1 MEEMHAFLALLLLSG
16 YASLP
21 RRRMYWEKQIDVN
34 EEVFTRTLS
43 RHRFEEILRFLCL
56 VDNNN
61 LHKDDKLAKIQLLL
75 SLLNAKFLNNFPNE
89 NFLSVD
95 ESMIPY

>member
-1 MEEMHAFLALLLLSG
+1 MHAFLALLLLSG

-34 EEVFTRTLS
+34 EEVFTRTLL
-43 RHRFEEILRFLCL
+43 RHKFEEILRFLRL
-56 VDNNN
+56 ADNNN
-61 LHKDDKLAKIQLLL
+61 LQKDDKFPKIRPLL
-75 SLLNAKFLNNFPNE
+75 SLLNVKFLNNFPNE

-95 ESMIPY
+95 E